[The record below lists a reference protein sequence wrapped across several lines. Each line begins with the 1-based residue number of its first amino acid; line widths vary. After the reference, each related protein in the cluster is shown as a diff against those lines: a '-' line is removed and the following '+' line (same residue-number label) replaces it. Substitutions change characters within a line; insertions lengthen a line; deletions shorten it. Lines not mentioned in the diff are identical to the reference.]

1 MNAEKEEEQQQPF
14 LDFRKPPVLAVQELA
29 QCLLRDLTLQVMAA
43 VARLSQRATE
53 IDTDYFDLQR

>member
-14 LDFRKPPVLAVQELA
+14 LDFRKLPVLAVQELA
-29 QCLLRDLTLQVMAA
+29 LCLLLDLTLQIMAA